1 MLNEKDAVKV
11 YDTIL
16 VSPGMNDMVKLD
28 FKMSRKNVLLL
39 QQVISSGLN
48 SVKENDSGSLLATI
62 KPETLL
68 ELNAFS
74 EECLEKAGLKELSEK
89 LSLLNSK

>member
-16 VSPGMNDMVKLD
+16 VSPGMSDMVKLD

-39 QQVISSGLN
+39 QQIISNGLN
-48 SVKENDSGSLLATI
+48 GVKEADSGSLLATI
-62 KPETLL
+62 KPETLQ

-74 EECLEKAGLKELSEK
+74 EECLEKAGLKELSQK
-89 LSLLNSK
+89 LSLLNGK